1 MITLIRERSENNLIR
16 RVLLHTWDLN
26 VKSIPAAFFWSICLI
41 FLIQS
46 NNLYFQTISVAL
58 CSLASLLAA
67 HIAQKPSKKSH
78 LQSYLTNS
86 VFKKVLLLNFFT
98 GLLFCISLDN
108 LTQNQSDSTQL
119 DLVYRSIS
127 LTLFLFWII
136 EMVIYNTICILSI
149 GEGKDSSITAYF
161 FTYLKQNK
169 IQSLTAVLILFALS
183 PLIFV
188 FCFVGL
194 TLAQGIIN
202 ITGYELFDEVN
213 GDSLDI

>member
-1 MITLIRERSENNLIR
+1 MRERSEKNLIR

-46 NNLYFQTISVAL
+46 SNLYFQSIAVAFG
-58 CSLASLLAA
+58 SLTSMLAA
-67 HIAQKPSKKSH
+67 HVAQKPSKKPR

>member
-1 MITLIRERSENNLIR
+1 MRERSENNLIR

-41 FLIQS
+41 FLFQS
-46 NNLYFQTISVAL
+46 NSLYFQSIAVAL
-58 CSLASLLAA
+58 GSLTSLLAA
-67 HIAQKPSKKSH
+67 HIAQKPNKKPRI
-78 LQSYLTNS
+78 QSYLKNL

-98 GLLFCISLDN
+98 GLLFCISLKN

-136 EMVIYNTICILSI
+136 EMVIFNTICILSI
-149 GEGKDSSITAYF
+149 SEGKDSFVTDYF
-161 FTYLKQNK
+161 FTYLKRYK
-169 IQSLTAVLILFALS
+169 MQSLAAVLILVALS

-194 TLAQGIIN
+194 TLAQGIIT
-202 ITGYELFDEVN
+202 ITSYEVFDETN
-213 GDSLDI
+213 GDSKEI

>member
-1 MITLIRERSENNLIR
+1 MRERSENNLIR

-46 NNLYFQTISVAL
+46 NNLYFQSIAVAL
-58 CSLASLLAA
+58 GSLTSLLAA
-67 HIAQKPSKKSH
+67 HRAQKPSKKRGI
-78 LQSYLTNS
+78 QSYLLNS

-98 GLLFCISLDN
+98 GMLFCISLKN
-108 LTQNQSDSTQL
+108 LTQNHSVSTQL

-136 EMVIYNTICILSI
+136 EMIIFNTICMLSI
-149 GEGKDSSITAYF
+149 SESKDSSVTAYF

-169 IQSLTAVLILFALS
+169 IQSLAAILILFALS

-194 TLAQGIIN
+194 TLAQGIII
-202 ITGYELFDEVN
+202 ITGSEFFDEIN
-213 GDSLDI
+213 GDS

>member
-1 MITLIRERSENNLIR
+1 MRERAENNLIR

-46 NNLYFQTISVAL
+46 SNLYFQSIAVAFG
-58 CSLASLLAA
+58 SLTSMLAA
-67 HIAQKPSKKSH
+67 HVAQKPSKKPR

-202 ITGYELFDEVN
+202 ITGYELFDETN
-213 GDSLDI
+213 GDS

>member
-1 MITLIRERSENNLIR
+1 M
-16 RVLLHTWDLN
+16 
-26 VKSIPAAFFWSICLI
+26 
-41 FLIQS
+41 
-46 NNLYFQTISVAL
+46 
-58 CSLASLLAA
+58 LAA
-67 HIAQKPSKKSH
+67 HVAQKPSKKPR

-108 LTQNQSDSTQL
+108 LTQNHSDSTQL

>member
-1 MITLIRERSENNLIR
+1 MRERSENNLIR

-46 NNLYFQTISVAL
+46 NNLYFQSIAVAL
-58 CSLASLLAA
+58 GSLTSLLAA
-67 HIAQKPSKKSH
+67 HIAQKPSKKSRM
-78 LQSYLTNS
+78 QSYLTNS
-86 VFKKVLLLNFFT
+86 VFKRALYLNLVT
-98 GLLFCISLDN
+98 GALFCISLKN

-136 EMVIYNTICILSI
+136 EMIIFNTICMLSI
-149 GEGKDSSITAYF
+149 SEGKDSSVTAYF

-169 IQSLTAVLILFALS
+169 IQSLAAILILFALS

-194 TLAQGIIN
+194 TLAQGIII
-202 ITGYELFDEVN
+202 ITGSEFFDEIN
-213 GDSLDI
+213 GDS

>member
-46 NNLYFQTISVAL
+46 NNLYLQSIAVAL
-58 CSLASLLAA
+58 SSLTSLLAA
-67 HIAQKPSKKSH
+67 HIAQKPSKKIRIK
-78 LQSYLTNS
+78 SYFTNS
-86 VFKKVLLLNFFT
+86 VFKKALLLNFFT
-98 GLLFCISLDN
+98 GLLFCISLNN

-169 IQSLTAVLILFALS
+169 IQSLAAVLILFALS

>member
-1 MITLIRERSENNLIR
+1 MKRERSENNLIR

-46 NNLYFQTISVAL
+46 NNLYFQSIAVAL
-58 CSLASLLAA
+58 SSLTSLLAV
-67 HIAQKPSKKSH
+67 HISQKPSKKLRLH
-78 LQSYLTNS
+78 SYLANS
-86 VFKKVLLLNFFT
+86 VFKNALLLNFFT
-98 GLLFCISLDN
+98 GMLFCISLTN

-136 EMVIYNTICILSI
+136 EMIIFNTICILSI
-149 GEGKDSSITAYF
+149 SEGEGGSLATFF
-161 FTYLKQNK
+161 FTYLKRYK
-169 IQSLTAVLILFALS
+169 TQSLMAIFILFALS

-194 TLAQGIIN
+194 TLAQGIVT
-202 ITGYELFDEVN
+202 ITGYDFFDEIN
-213 GDSLDI
+213 GDS

>member
-46 NNLYFQTISVAL
+46 SNLYFQSIAVAFG
-58 CSLASLLAA
+58 SLTSMLAA
-67 HIAQKPSKKSH
+67 HVAQKPSKKPR

-213 GDSLDI
+213 GDSLDT

>member
-1 MITLIRERSENNLIR
+1 MRERSENNLIR
-16 RVLLHTWDLN
+16 RALLHTWDLN

-46 NNLYFQTISVAL
+46 SNLFFQAFAVAMS
-58 CSLASLLAA
+58 SLTSLLAA
-67 HIAQKPSKKSH
+67 HIAQKPSKKPRI
-78 LQSYLTNS
+78 QSYLKNL

-98 GLLFCISLDN
+98 GMLFCISLNN

-136 EMVIYNTICILSI
+136 EMVIFNTICILSI
-149 GEGKDSSITAYF
+149 SEGKESSLATFF

-169 IQSLTAVLILFALS
+169 IQSLAAILILFALS

-194 TLAQGIIN
+194 TLAQGIVS
-202 ITGYELFDEVN
+202 ITGYKFFDEIN
-213 GDSLDI
+213 GDS

>member
-46 NNLYFQTISVAL
+46 SNLYFQSIAVAFG
-58 CSLASLLAA
+58 SLTSMLAA
-67 HIAQKPSKKSH
+67 HVAQKPSKKPR

-194 TLAQGIIN
+194 TLAQGLIN

>member
-1 MITLIRERSENNLIR
+1 MRERSENNLIR

-46 NNLYFQTISVAL
+46 NNLYFQSITVAL
-58 CSLASLLAA
+58 SSLASLLAA
-67 HIAQKPSKKSH
+67 QIAQKPSKKSR

-86 VFKKVLLLNFFT
+86 VFQRAFFLNFFT
-98 GLLFCISLDN
+98 GILFCISLNN
-108 LTQNQSDSTQL
+108 LMQNQSDSMQL

-127 LTLFLFWII
+127 LTLFLFWMI
-136 EMVIYNTICILSI
+136 EMIIFNTICILSVN
-149 GEGKDSSITAYF
+149 EGKDRFVTAYF

-169 IQSLTAVLILFALS
+169 IQSLAAICILFALS

-194 TLAQGIIN
+194 TLAQGIIA
-202 ITGYELFDEVN
+202 ITGYEFFDKIS
-213 GDSLDI
+213 GDS

>member
-1 MITLIRERSENNLIR
+1 MRERAENNLIR
-16 RVLLHTWDLN
+16 RVLLHAWDLN
-26 VKSIPAAFFWSICLI
+26 VKSIPAAFLWSICLI

-46 NNLYFQTISVAL
+46 SNLYFQSIAVAL
-58 CSLASLLAA
+58 GSLTSMLAA
-67 HIAQKPSKKSH
+67 HIAQKPSKKPR

-98 GLLFCISLDN
+98 GMLFCISLNN

-127 LTLFLFWII
+127 LTLFLIWII
-136 EMVIYNTICILSI
+136 ETVIFNTICILCIS
-149 GEGKDSSITAYF
+149 EGKDGSVTAYL

-169 IQSLTAVLILFALS
+169 IQSLAAILILFALS

-202 ITGYELFDEVN
+202 ITGYELFDEIN
-213 GDSLDI
+213 GDS

>member
-1 MITLIRERSENNLIR
+1 MITSMRERSENNLIR

-46 NNLYFQTISVAL
+46 NNLYFQSIAVAL
-58 CSLASLLAA
+58 GSLTSLLAA
-67 HIAQKPSKKSH
+67 HIAQKPSKKRGI
-78 LQSYLTNS
+78 QSYLLNS

-98 GLLFCISLDN
+98 GMLFCISLKN

-136 EMVIYNTICILSI
+136 EMIIFNTICMLSI
-149 GEGKDSSITAYF
+149 SEGKDSSVTAYF

-169 IQSLTAVLILFALS
+169 IQCLAAILILFALS

-194 TLAQGIIN
+194 TLAQGIII
-202 ITGYELFDEVN
+202 ITGSEFFDEIN
-213 GDSLDI
+213 GDS